1 MPVLSPSRGPERLV
15 RIGQWAIALLFAY
28 FLIQV
33 GGSLIADLPQ
43 LGRAPER
50 QQFLD
55 RAALERLEADLKPL
69 RLEESMVT
77 RQQAQLAQREQQARD
92 SYERDQRSFETWRS
106 ARSVTEQS
114 SQNPE
119 VLERARRLD
128 QQLNAQR
135 QLASEASQ
143 LAERRQAIEQRIAP
157 LEQQSKQLQERA
169 DRGLASALQRHQLTA
184 LAIRLAFVL
193 PVLALALHLFRRHRS
208 GDQWPFVWGFL
219 LFALFAFFVELVPYL
234 PSFGGYIRYGIGAL
248 LTFLGGRALMRWL
261 HTYMA
266 RQQQEQQAPQEER
279 QLRIRYEKALQSVG
293 QRQCPGCERQLA
305 TADAALPDYCMHCGL
320 PIQADCSSCGH
331 HHLAFF
337 PFCPACGTPRRS

>member
-1 MPVLSPSRGPERLV
+1 VLSPSRKPERWV

-33 GGSLIADLPQ
+33 GGSLIADLPS

-55 RAALERLEADLKPL
+55 RSALTRLEAALKPL
-69 RLEESMVT
+69 ALEET
-77 RQQAQLAQREQQARD
+77 ALARQQAQLEQRQEQSRA
-92 SYERDQRSFETWRS
+92 SYERDQRSFETWRA
-106 ARSVTEQS
+106 ARSVTEQG

-128 QQLNAQR
+128 QQLEAQR
-135 QLASEASQ
+135 QLAIEASQ
-143 LAERRQAIEQRIAP
+143 LDERRQALNQRIAP
-157 LEQQSKQLQERA
+157 LRERQRQLEQRA
-169 DRGLASALQRHQLTA
+169 DSLLETARRRHALTVLG
-184 LAIRLAFVL
+184 IRLAFVL

-219 LFALFAFFVELVPYL
+219 IFALFAFFVELVPYL
-234 PSFGGYIRYGIGAL
+234 PSFGGYIRYGVGAL

-261 HTYMA
+261 HDYLA
-266 RQQQEQQAPQEER
+266 RQQQEQLAPQEER
-279 QLRIRYEKALQSVG
+279 QQRIRYEKALQSVG

-305 TADAALPDYCMHCGL
+305 AAEAPLPDYCMHCGL
-320 PIQADCSSCGH
+320 PIQANCSSCGH

-337 PFCPACGTPRRS
+337 PFCPACGSARAS